1 MITSRS
7 EFRLLLRQDN
17 AEERLI
23 EHGRACGLISEERYR
38 DFLTHRQMVETEKS
52 RLSRTHVRPISEVN
66 DILTGVGSTPLST
79 GASMAD
85 LLRRP
90 QITYDILTPLDPDRP
105 DLHRRET
112 DAVETEIKY
121 EGYVRRQEDAA
132 RRMRKMDDV
141 PLSPDLD
148 YSAIA
153 GLRTEAAQKLTAVRP
168 LSIGQAQRI
177 SGVNPADITVLMIYL
192 GQKK

>member
-1 MITSRS
+1 M
-7 EFRLLLRQDN
+7 
-17 AEERLI
+17 I
-23 EHGRACGLISEERYR
+23 EHGRACGLISEDRYKE
-38 DFLTHRQMVETEKS
+38 FLTHREIIEQEKS
-52 RLSRTHVRPISEVN
+52 RLSRTHVRPVPETN
-66 DILTGVGSTPLST
+66 EILESAGSTPLST

-90 QITYDILTPLDPDRP
+90 QITYETLAPLDPDRP
-105 DLHRRET
+105 ELHRRET

-132 RRMRKMDDV
+132 RRLRKMDDV

-148 YSAIA
+148 YAAIA
-153 GLRTEAAQKLTAVRP
+153 GLRIEAAQKLAAVRP